1 MQNILDGLK
10 EIALWFFPTFAF
22 AFALGLSEAIKNLF
36 KKKEKEYIHFTV
48 VGNPGK
54 EYPDLY
60 YQKIAEL
67 REKHGIQTAK
77 NQHT

>member
-1 MQNILDGLK
+1 MDDFIAGLK
-10 EIALWFFPTFAF
+10 EFALWFLLPTFAF
-22 AFALGLSEAIKNLF
+22 AFALGLSEAITNLF

-48 VGNPGK
+48 VGTPGK

-67 REKHGIQTAK
+67 KEKHGIPTAK
-77 NQHT
+77 NK